1 MSRISWTLVIEPKKL
16 FTGILIGLT
25 LAAQLN
31 AERAPG
37 LHVRVEILRDKWG
50 VPHIYA
56 ANTDDLFFAQGWIAA
71 KDRLFQI
78 DLWRRAG
85 SGKLAEVLGPS
96 AVRRDRIARLLRY
109 RGDWNKE
116 WDSYAPDARG
126 IVTAFVNGINAY
138 IRSLNG
144 RRPLEFQIAGYD
156 PGLWSPEDVVSRTS
170 GLEVATNLTREIDRS
185 MEIAKF
191 GVNVTEQFAPP
202 DPFVHLV
209 IPPGLDIH
217 AITSEIV
224 GDYEAAA
231 GPARFGEG
239 GSNNWVIDGSMS
251 VTGKP
256 LLANDPHREILVP
269 SLRKIVH
276 LVAPG
281 WNAIGAGEPALP
293 GIELGHNQ
301 SIGFGL
307 TIVGTDQ
314 QDLYVEKLNPAN
326 ASQYMYKGEWKTMQ
340 IEKQQIAVKGA
351 APVSVELRFT
361 GHGPIIYE
369 DRARHL
375 AYALRW
381 IGSEPGGAAYLGALS
396 AARAKDWKEFLTA
409 MARFKSPAENMVYAD
424 TAGNVGWIAAG
435 AAPVRANW
443 TGLLPVP
450 GDSGQYEWNG
460 FVPIAELPQS
470 YNPARH
476 FLATANNKPADNK
489 IVPPN
494 DPKPIAYDW
503 ADSFRVQ
510 RIGQMLSEPRKFD
523 VADFE
528 RMQYDVECLPA
539 RRFQVIVRK
548 SRPARHGDIVDEFLK
563 WDAQL
568 TADSRPGLVYELWM
582 SALISSVYPHGWT
595 GGVRL
600 EVVLKMLEA
609 RPNATAIADAL
620 DRTMSILE
628 QNLPHRDDWKW
639 SALHT
644 LVLRHPLNTR
654 NLNLP
659 GVPRPGDSETV
670 NAAGGERGLE
680 GASYRQIL
688 DVADWDRSVVTNTP
702 GESGDPQSKHYRDLL
717 EDWLAGRYHP
727 LPFSRKA
734 VEAAMEERIVLE
746 P

>member
-1 MSRISWTLVIEPKKL
+1 MIATKIKRL
-16 FTGILIGLT
+16 TGISLCLMLT
-25 LAAQLN
+25 PLLH
-31 AERAPG
+31 AEHAPG
-37 LHVRVEILRDKWG
+37 LHARVEILRDKWG

-56 ANTDDLFFAQGWIAA
+56 ANSDDLFFAQGWIAA

-85 SGKLAEVLGPS
+85 SGRLAEVLGPS
-96 AVRRDRIARLLRY
+96 AVGRDKIARLLRY

-116 WDSYAPDARG
+116 WESYAPDARS
-126 IVTAFVNGINAY
+126 IATAFVNGINAY
-138 IRSLNG
+138 LRSLNG

-156 PGLWSPEDVVSRTS
+156 PGLWSPEDVVSRVS
-170 GLEVATNLTREIDRS
+170 GLEVVANLTREIDRS
-185 MEIAKF
+185 MEIARL
-191 GVNVTEQFAPP
+191 GVSVTEEFAPP

-209 IPPGLDIH
+209 IPPGVDVQ
-217 AITSEIV
+217 AITRDIIR
-224 GDYEAAA
+224 DYEAAA
-231 GPARFGEG
+231 GPARFGEK

-251 VTGKP
+251 ATGKP
-256 LLANDPHREILVP
+256 LLANDPHREIVVP

-293 GIELGHNQ
+293 GIELGHNE
-301 SIGFGL
+301 SIGFGF
-307 TIVGTDQ
+307 TIVETDQ

-326 ASQYMYKGEWKTMQ
+326 IDQYRYKGEWKAVQ

-361 GHGPIIYE
+361 VHGPVIYE
-369 DRARHL
+369 DRGRHL

-381 IGSEPGGAAYLGALS
+381 IGTEPGGAAYMAALS
-396 AARAKDWKEFLTA
+396 AVRAKNWKEFLA
-409 MARFKSPAENMVYAD
+409 SMAHYKSPSENMVYAD
-424 TAGNVGWIAAG
+424 IAGNIGWIAAG
-435 AAPVRANW
+435 AAPVRPNW

-450 GDSGQYEWNG
+450 GDGGQYEWNG
-460 FVPIAELPQS
+460 FVPVAELPQS
-470 YNPARH
+470 FNPARH
-476 FLATANNKPADNK
+476 FLATANNKPANNQ

-503 ADSFRVQ
+503 ADPFRVQ
-510 RIGQMLSEPRKFD
+510 RITQMLSEPRKFGI
-523 VADFE
+523 ADFE
-528 RMQYDVECLPA
+528 RMQYDVVCLPA
-539 RRFQVIVRK
+539 RRFQAMVRK
-548 SRPARHGDIVDEFLK
+548 SRPARHGDVVDEFLK
-563 WDAQL
+563 WDARL
-568 TADSRPGLVYELWM
+568 TADSRPALVYELWM
-582 SALISSVYPHGWT
+582 SELISAVYPHGWT

-600 EVVLKMLEA
+600 EVVLKMIEA
-609 RPNATAIADAL
+609 RLNASAIAEAL
-620 DRTMSILE
+620 DGTINVLE
-628 QNLPHRDDWKW
+628 RNLPHREDWKW

-644 LVLRHPLNTR
+644 LVLRHPLNTKD
-654 NLNLP
+654 LNLP
-659 GVPRPGDSETV
+659 AVPRPGDSETV
-670 NAAGGERGLE
+670 NAAGGERGIE

>member
-1 MSRISWTLVIEPKKL
+1 LVIEPKKL
-16 FTGILIGLT
+16 LTGILICLT
-25 LAAQLN
+25 LAAQLH

-37 LHVRVEILRDKWG
+37 LHARVEILRDKWG
-50 VPHIYA
+50 VPHVYA
-56 ANTDDLFFAQGWIAA
+56 ANSDDLFFAQGWIAA

-96 AVRRDRIARLLRY
+96 AVGRDRMARLLRY

-116 WDSYAPDARG
+116 WDSYAPDAHG
-126 IVTAFVNGINAY
+126 IIAAFVIGINAY

-156 PGLWSPEDVVSRTS
+156 PGLWSPEDVVSRVS

-217 AITSEIV
+217 AITSGII

-251 VTGKP
+251 ATGKP
-256 LLANDPHREILVP
+256 LLASDPHREIAVP

-326 ASQYMYKGEWKTMQ
+326 ANQYMYKGEWKPVQ

-351 APVSVELRFT
+351 APKSVELRFT

-381 IGSEPGGAAYLGALS
+381 VGSEPGGAAYLGALS
-396 AARAKDWKEFLTA
+396 AARAKDWKEFLAA

-424 TAGNVGWIAAG
+424 TAGNIGWIAAG

-489 IVPPN
+489 IVAPTN
-494 DPKPIAYDW
+494 PKPIAYDW

-510 RIGQMLSEPRKFD
+510 RIGPMLSEPRKFGIP
-523 VADFE
+523 DFE

-539 RRFQVIVRK
+539 RRFQAIVRK
-548 SRPARHGDIVDEFLK
+548 SRPARHGDVIDEFLK
-563 WDAQL
+563 WDAKL

-582 SALISSVYPHGWT
+582 SALISSVYPRGWT

-609 RPNATAIADAL
+609 RPNAGAIADAL

-628 QNLPHRDDWKW
+628 QNLPHREDWKW

-734 VEAAMEERIVLE
+734 VEAALEERIVLE

>member
-1 MSRISWTLVIEPKKL
+1 MIEPKKL
-16 FTGILIGLT
+16 LTGILICLT
-25 LAAQLN
+25 LAAQLH

-37 LHVRVEILRDKWG
+37 LHARVEILRDKWG
-50 VPHIYA
+50 VPHVYA
-56 ANTDDLFFAQGWIAA
+56 ANSDDLFFAQGWIAA

-96 AVRRDRIARLLRY
+96 AVGRDRMARLLRY

-116 WDSYAPDARG
+116 WDSYAPDARA
-126 IVTAFVNGINAY
+126 IIAAFVNGINAY

-156 PGLWSPEDVVSRTS
+156 PGLWSPEDVVSRVS
-170 GLEVATNLTREIDRS
+170 GLEVAANLTREIDRS

-191 GVNVTEQFAPP
+191 GVNMTEQFAPP

-209 IPPGLDIH
+209 IPPGLDIQSV
-217 AITSEIV
+217 ITSEII

-231 GPARFGEG
+231 GAARFGEG

-251 VTGKP
+251 ATGKP
-256 LLANDPHREILVP
+256 LLASDPHREILVP

-326 ASQYMYKGEWKTMQ
+326 ANQYMYKGEWKPMQ
-340 IEKQQIAVKGA
+340 IEKQQIVVKGA

-381 IGSEPGGAAYLGALS
+381 VGSEPGGAAYLGALS
-396 AARAKDWKEFLTA
+396 AARAKDWKEFLAA
-409 MARFKSPAENMVYAD
+409 MARFKSPAENMGYAD

-489 IVPPN
+489 TVAPTN
-494 DPKPIAYDW
+494 PKPIAYDW

-510 RIGQMLSEPRKFD
+510 RIGQMLSEPRKFGIP
-523 VADFE
+523 DFE

-539 RRFQVIVRK
+539 RRFQAIVRK
-548 SRPARHGDIVDEFLK
+548 SRPARHGDVIDEFLK

-582 SALISSVYPHGWT
+582 SALISSVYPRGWT

-609 RPNATAIADAL
+609 RPNAGAIADAL

-628 QNLPHRDDWKW
+628 QNLPHREDWKW

-670 NAAGGERGLE
+670 NAAGGDRGLE

-734 VEAAMEERIVLE
+734 VEAALEERIVLE